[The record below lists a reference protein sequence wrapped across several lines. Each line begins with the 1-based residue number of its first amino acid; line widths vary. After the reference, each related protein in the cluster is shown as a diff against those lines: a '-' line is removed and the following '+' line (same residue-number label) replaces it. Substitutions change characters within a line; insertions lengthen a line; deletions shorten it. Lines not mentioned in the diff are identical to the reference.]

1 MVKVLG
7 RVYGA
12 RGVSQGAFPCPP
24 GGDRGAGRAREGV
37 LRTPSKNKKL
47 LFSVKNNTYKLIFK
61 QHCATIQPRKIER
74 SHTW

>member
-1 MVKVLG
+1 MG
-7 RVYGA
+7 RVTCH
-12 RGVSQGAFPCPP
+12 RGRSRAHP

-61 QHCATIQPRKIER
+61 QHCATIQPMKIER